1 MKSSFVFT
9 LDFVLHGPCC
19 GGFPLDAIEHM
30 DCNGLLLTTV
40 FWCMLKSCAG
50 ELHCEKIP
58 DIIVRLLLLWLWSA
72 LPF

>member
-9 LDFVLHGPCC
+9 LDFVLHGLCC
-19 GGFPLDAIEHM
+19 GRFPLDAIKHM
-30 DCNGLLLTTV
+30 DYNGLLLTTV
-40 FWCMLKSCAG
+40 FWCMLKSRAG